1 MRDCGGSEKGGV
13 VMGEVNFV
21 AFDSEKGVPTASISG
36 SPVDVADFI
45 AIWMKNDKEG
55 ISLARQLG
63 VDFQRSSGDPEEE

>member
-1 MRDCGGSEKGGV
+1 
-13 VMGEVNFV
+13 MGEVNFA
-21 AFDSEKGVPTASISG
+21 AFDRESGRPTASISG

-63 VDFQRSSGDPEEE
+63 VDSLRPDKDPGEE

>member
-1 MRDCGGSEKGGV
+1 M
-13 VMGEVNFV
+13 NFV

-63 VDFQRSSGDPEEE
+63 VDSLRPDKDPGEE

>member
-1 MRDCGGSEKGGV
+1 
-13 VMGEVNFV
+13 MGEVNFV
-21 AFDSEKGVPTASISG
+21 AFDSESGRPTASISG

-63 VDFQRSSGDPEEE
+63 VDSLRPDKDPGEE